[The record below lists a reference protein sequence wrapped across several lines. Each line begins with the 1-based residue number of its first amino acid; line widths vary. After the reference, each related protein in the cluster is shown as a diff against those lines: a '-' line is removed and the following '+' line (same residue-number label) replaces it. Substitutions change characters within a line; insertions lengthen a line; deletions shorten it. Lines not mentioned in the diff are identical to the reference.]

1 MAGST
6 HAAVTPVGIRD
17 GEPAALA
24 ALVERRANAVLA
36 YCETVLGPQ
45 EAERAAAE
53 AFARFRAAVAT
64 TEDPRALD
72 PETLLLGATRHAA
85 AALTPA
91 PTPEPGGS
99 GLRRLL
105 PAGRGATV
113 EACTHIP
120 GLLAGRAE
128 GALGAADRDR
138 LARHLE
144 RHTPCRALAARA
156 ARAEQAYATPPERTV
171 PTGALTEILLALAAA
186 APVLA
191 VPDDDFDFGIDPDEL
206 PAPLQ
211 PLDTAGAPDEP
222 EPAATETGAAVLP
235 AEAPVDLEDGAEAD
249 AEGEREA
256 ETLDASEDVAAPATV
271 AVLPG
276 DLAVEDPDAP
286 ETGDADPDGQTQ
298 IMPVVAGPGPNGGVP
313 HPRPA
318 RRQVDGPAAPP
329 AHGLLYRYLLPGAF
343 VAVTLLIVMAIAGV
357 FSSDPKPTG
366 AATTSS
372 TLPAAP
378 PPGAPPV
385 SDTPS
390 TPRTPAQDAAVR
402 RAATAARKARE
413 AKAAA
418 ARKKAAEK
426 PPSSGSGGA
435 ATTGQAP
442 PATTVPTPEK
452 ATGATTTPR
461 AAPSPASPSKG
472 SGKPPAA
479 GKPPAGTAEQ
489 QPGKSSS
496 ALPGAEPDAAPAKD
510 PGVFEEGATP

>member
-36 YCETVLGPQ
+36 FCETVLGPR

-91 PTPEPGGS
+91 PTPDPGGS

-105 PAGRGATV
+105 PRGRGGTL
-113 EACTHIP
+113 ETCSHIP
-120 GLLAGRAE
+120 GLLAARAE
-128 GALGAADRDR
+128 GALGDADSER

-144 RHTPCRALAARA
+144 RHAPCRALAERA
-156 ARAEQAYATPPERTV
+156 ARAEKAYAAPPERTV
-171 PTGALTEILLALAAA
+171 PIGALTEILLALAAA

-206 PAPLQ
+206 PPSLP
-211 PLDTAGAPDEP
+211 PLDTAGAYGEP
-222 EPAATETGAAVLP
+222 EPTDTAPAAAVLP
-235 AEAPVDLEDGAEAD
+235 VEAPKDLEGEDGL
-249 AEGEREA
+249 EA
-256 ETLDASEDVAAPATV
+256 EDELDASEADAPPATV
-271 AVLPG
+271 AVVPG
-276 DLAVEDPDAP
+276 DLAVEDHDAP
-286 ETGDADPDGQTQ
+286 DTDDEGPGGQTEV
-298 IMPVVAGPGPNGGVP
+298 MPVVAVSGPGGVA
-313 HPRPA
+313 HPRPP
-318 RRQVDGPAAPP
+318 RQQLGRPAAPP

-343 VAVTLLIVMAIAGV
+343 VAATLLIVMAIAGV
-357 FSSDPKPTG
+357 FSSDPAPTG
-366 AATTSS
+366 AAPATSS

-385 SDTPS
+385 SSAPS
-390 TPRTPAQDAAVR
+390 TPRTPSEDAAVR

-418 ARKKAAEK
+418 ARKRAAEAAAKRPATSSSPAVTTGRAPPAVVPPAPKTSTGASTAPTTGRAPAEPSAAAEK
-426 PPSSGSGGA
+426 PAASTAERQPEGSSSG
-435 ATTGQAP
+435 
-442 PATTVPTPEK
+442 
-452 ATGATTTPR
+452 
-461 AAPSPASPSKG
+461 
-472 SGKPPAA
+472 
-479 GKPPAGTAEQ
+479 
-489 QPGKSSS
+489 
-496 ALPGAEPDAAPAKD
+496 LPGAGSDAPPTED